1 MNKELISD
9 KQGINLTVLFI
20 FGSSLVMGTGGEAK
34 NDMWISV
41 MLALFISAPTLMIY
55 ARILSRYP
63 GKDLYDILE
72 EVFGK
77 YLGRIF
83 SLAFIWFSFHLGALV
98 LRNFGEFMN
107 TVGLPETPIIVPIIM
122 FAFTCALGVKSGIET
137 LAKCS
142 DLFIV
147 GVFSLLFL
155 LAFLTVPN
163 MRSEN
168 LLPIM
173 YNGFKPVLQGA
184 FSAFSFPFGELV
196 VFMMVFDS
204 LKTPN
209 SSYKVYLMSLAIGG
223 LIVLFIAIRN
233 IMVLGGDT
241 LGSVY
246 FPSYAAIS
254 RVNIGNFLQRLEISV
269 SIVFILSGFI
279 KISIC
284 LMAATKGIAKLFG
297 YKDYRFLVIPVGLL
311 MVNLAYIVYGSI
323 MEMFEWAVDI
333 WPYYAFPF
341 QVIFPLIILI
351 AVEIKA
357 WMQNKKDKAKKEAQ
371 A

>member
-20 FGSSLVMGTGGEAK
+20 FGSTLVIGTGGQAK
-34 NDMWISV
+34 NDMWIAI
-41 MLALFISAPTLMIY
+41 MLALLISVPILMIY

-83 SLAFIWFSFHLGALV
+83 SLTFIWFSFHLGALV

-107 TVGLPETPIIVPIIM
+107 TVGLPETPKIVPIIM
-122 FAFTCALGVKSGIET
+122 FALICALVVKSGIET

-142 DLFIV
+142 SLFIV

-155 LAFLTVPN
+155 LAFLTIPD
-163 MRSEN
+163 MKSEN

-196 VFMMVFDS
+196 VLMMVFDS

-209 SSYKVYLMSLAIGG
+209 SNYKVYLISLVIGG
-223 LIVLFIAIRN
+223 FIVLFIAIRN
-233 IMVLGGDT
+233 IMVLGPET
-241 LGSVY
+241 IGSVY
-246 FPSYAAIS
+246 FPSYTAIS
-254 RVNIGNFLQRLEISV
+254 RVNIGNFLQRLEITV
-269 SIVFILSGFI
+269 ALVFILSGFI

-284 LMAATKGIAKLFG
+284 LLAATKGIAKLFG
-297 YKDYRFLVIPVGLL
+297 FKDYRILVTPVGLL
-311 MVNLAYIVYGSI
+311 MVNLAYLIYDSI
-323 MEMFEWAVDI
+323 MEMSEWAQDI

-341 QVIFPLIILI
+341 QVILPLLILI
-351 AVEIKA
+351 AVEV
-357 WMQNKKDKAKKEAQ
+357 KAKLQKKAGQAKNEAQ
-371 A
+371 V

>member
-9 KQGINLTVLFI
+9 RQGINLTILFI
-20 FGSSLVMGTGGEAK
+20 FGSSLVMGTGGDAK
-34 NDMWISV
+34 GDKWIAV
-41 MLALFISAPTLMIY
+41 LLALFISAPVLMIY

-63 GKDLYDILE
+63 GKDLYGILE

-77 YLGRIF
+77 YFGRAF
-83 SLAFIWFSFHLGALV
+83 SLVFIWFSFHLGALV

-107 TVGLPETPIIVPIIM
+107 TVGLPETPKIVPIIM
-122 FAFTCALGVKSGIET
+122 FALICVLGVKSGIET

-142 DLFIV
+142 SYFIV
-147 GVFSLLFL
+147 GAFSLLFL
-155 LAFLTVPN
+155 LSLFTIPN
-163 MRSEN
+163 MNSEN
-168 LLPIM
+168 LFPIM

-184 FSAFSFPFGELV
+184 FSAFSFPFGEVV

-204 LKTPN
+204 LKSPG
-209 SSYKVYLMSLAIGG
+209 SSYKVYLKALVIGG
-223 LIVLFIAIRN
+223 LVVFFVAMRN
-233 IMVLGGDT
+233 VVVLGADT
-241 LGSVY
+241 IGSVY
-246 FPSYAAIS
+246 FPSYTAIS

-269 SIVFILSGFI
+269 AIVFTLSGFI
-279 KISIC
+279 KICIC
-284 LMAATKGIAKLFG
+284 LLAATKGVARLFG
-297 YKDYRFLVIPVGLL
+297 YKDYRFLVTPIALL
-311 MVNLAYIVYGSI
+311 MVNLAYIVYDSI
-323 MEMFEWAVDI
+323 IEMFEWAADI